1 MQAILAFSIV
11 AALGLA
17 SGSLGIRGVRLG
29 AAGVL
34 FAGIFFGQLGMQY
47 RRTILEFVRDFGLL
61 LFCLY
66 GWAAGRAR
74 FPFFGEAQRSSAQCL
89 RRRCCFTGRTDRGWI
104 SISLSLFGPVIGGLF
119 AGATTNTPSLATK
132 DPKTRTGAAN
142 SPASN
147 GRGSGAI
154 AIPRIANVEI
164 IRSAMED
171 TAITRQVVGGDR

>member
-1 MQAILAFSIV
+1 VQAILAFSIV

-29 AAGVL
+29 VAGVL

-104 SISLSLFGPVIGGLF
+104 SISLSLFGPGH
-119 AGATTNTPSLATK
+119 
-132 DPKTRTGAAN
+132 R
-142 SPASN
+142 
-147 GRGSGAI
+147 R
-154 AIPRIANVEI
+154 I
-164 IRSAMED
+164 IRWCYDKYTKPCNQGPENENRRRKF
-171 TAITRQVVGGDR
+171 TGQQWEGQWRHRNPTNRQR